1 MAQEWNISSRGHS
14 CRICTEQFND
24 KQPCVSA
31 LRATSDTFERWDFCR
46 DCWKNNPPGDWQ
58 PFSLWENV
66 YEAPAREVKEE
77 HVKKDTA
84 ESLLRR
90 LVLLEDPAMQNV
102 VYVLAV
108 MLERAKQLVE
118 RDTKLHES
126 GGILRIY
133 EHRKSGD
140 SFVILD
146 PRLRLDQLA
155 PVQEQVIAILS
166 GAVQFNESNEPQQ
179 EPSCQTTST

>member
-1 MAQEWNISSRGHS
+1 
-14 CRICTEQFND
+14 
-24 KQPCVSA
+24 
-31 LRATSDTFERWDFCR
+31 
-46 DCWKNNPPGDWQ
+46 
-58 PFSLWENV
+58 
-66 YEAPAREVKEE
+66 
-77 HVKKDTA
+77 
-84 ESLLRR
+84 
-90 LVLLEDPAMQNV
+90 
-102 VYVLAV
+102 

-118 RDTKLHES
+118 RDTKPHES

-166 GAVQFNESNEPQQ
+166 GAVQFNEPNEPQQ
-179 EPSCQTTST
+179 ESSCQTTST